1 MISNA
6 TKLSPQRCRCLKL
19 DALLLISLQISARAL
34 SKSCDV
40 CVATLNIFLEILG
53 SECLGAALR
62 VLATGGVYIAGGI
75 PPKILPLITETPVL
89 IKAFE
94 NCSPPMRDVVTR
106 FPLKVVSDPNVGL
119 LGAKILAKQQISV
132 IL

>member
-1 MISNA
+1 MN
-6 TKLSPQRCRCLKL
+6 
-19 DALLLISLQISARAL
+19 
-34 SKSCDV
+34 DV
-40 CVATLNIFLEILG
+40 LNVRSQG

-119 LGAKILAKQQISV
+119 LGAKVCYQFIDLSCE
-132 IL
+132 